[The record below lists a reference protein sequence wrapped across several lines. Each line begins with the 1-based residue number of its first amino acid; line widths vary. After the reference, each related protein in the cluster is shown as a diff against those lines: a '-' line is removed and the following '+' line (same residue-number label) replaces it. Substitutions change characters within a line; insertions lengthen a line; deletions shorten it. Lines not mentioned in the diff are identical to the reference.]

1 MAKENIAK
9 FFNAAMSDKT
19 LAGKL
24 AALAKEHGCEFT
36 AAELL
41 KYAEAGSIS
50 DKELDKVSG
59 GLAAGQAQRRLFF

>member
-9 FFNAAMSDKT
+9 FFNAAMADKT

-24 AALAKEHGCEFT
+24 AALAAEHGCAFT

-41 KYAEAGSIS
+41 EYAEARSIS
-50 DKELDKVSG
+50 DKELAKVSG
-59 GLAAGQAQRRLFF
+59 GQATGQAKPRYYF